1 MDHEGSKF
9 EVSILRRK
17 AEELLK
23 NNQKKPGA
31 GLSEVEILKL
41 IHEIEVHQ
49 IELELQN
56 EELKVAKDRA
66 IELASEKYAELY
78 DFAPSGYFTLS
89 KDGEI
94 IDLNIE
100 ASKMLGKE
108 RAGLIKS
115 RLGFFVSD
123 DTKHN
128 FNNFLKNI
136 FAGNEKET
144 CLVTLL
150 TNDDLPM
157 FVHLTGI
164 STKNKVQC
172 LVNVADI
179 TKLIEAENLIRDLS
193 LIATQTD
200 NLVIITDAKGAIEYV
215 NNAFEKLTEYTLEEV
230 EGKKPGSFLQ
240 GPETNPENKAAFSRA
255 LVKRKAFTQEIL
267 NYTRSGKKYWVSISI
282 NPVFNNNG
290 KLEKFIAIEQD
301 ITERKEGE
309 LQREFEHQD
318 KEALIN
324 STNDLIWSIKNDFTL
339 IAANKAFLNLMKRT
353 TNYEFIKGDNIL
365 ATNLFTEDDID
376 YCKNQYQKALL
387 GESFILETEM
397 NENPKSGPK
406 FFETNF
412 NPIYVNSEV
421 VGVACF
427 ARDITEYKRNKEALI
442 KYNKKLQ
449 TAQEIAKLGY
459 WELNLKTR
467 KLFWSDEVYTIWEKD
482 KDKFELT
489 LESFIATIYP
499 EDRPGFHELMKD
511 ARQGKKHIETKYR
524 IQLKNGSLKWI
535 LESGNF
541 IKPGKDQP
549 IHYEGTV
556 QDITSQKEF
565 ESKILDANRKL
576 RSLTS
581 HLQTIQ
587 EEERI
592 NIAREIHDEL
602 GQQLTGIKL
611 DASWIKNKCKIHF
624 KEEEERMDRLINNIN
639 TTINNVRKIATNL
652 RPGVL
657 DDLGLEAAI
666 EWQAAQ
672 FEEQTGISSL
682 FKTSNV
688 LDNYDKTVNTAVY
701 RIFQEA
707 LTNVTRHA
715 NASKVIIELY
725 EKNSI
730 LVLEV
735 ADNGKGIW
743 ETKKDK
749 IQSLGITG
757 MKERAIM
764 IDGTFSI
771 KKRKEGGTIVRL
783 SVPLLNLKSQN

>member
-1 MDHEGSKF
+1 MDQEGSKF

-23 NNQKKPGA
+23 NNQKKPGP

-56 EELKVAKDRA
+56 EELKVAKERA

-89 KDGEI
+89 KEGEI
-94 IDLNIE
+94 IDLNIA

-123 DTKHN
+123 DTKQN
-128 FNNFLKNI
+128 FNIFLKNI
-136 FAGNEKET
+136 LANNEKET

-150 TNDDLPM
+150 TNSDTPV
-157 FVHLTGI
+157 FAYLTGI
-164 STKNKVQC
+164 STKNNEQC
-172 LVNVADI
+172 LVNVAII

-200 NLVIITDAKGAIEYV
+200 NLVIMTDGNGAIEYV
-215 NNAFEKLTEYTLEEV
+215 NNAFEKLTGYTLEEV
-230 EGKKPGSFLQ
+230 AGKKPGSFLH
-240 GPETNPENKAAFSRA
+240 GPETDPVDKATFSRA
-255 LVKRKAFTQEIL
+255 LRTRKAFTLEIL
-267 NYTRSGKKYWVSISI
+267 NYTRSGEKYWVSISI
-282 NPVFNNNG
+282 NPVFDNNG
-290 KLEKFIAIEQD
+290 ELEKFIAIEQN
-301 ITERKEGE
+301 ITERKETE
-309 LQREFEHQD
+309 VLSEFERQD

-324 STNDLIWSIKNDFTL
+324 STGDLIWSIKNDFTL
-339 IAANKAFLNLMKRT
+339 IAANKAFLNLIKLT
-353 TNYEFIKGDNIL
+353 TNYEFKKGDNIL
-365 ATNLFTEDDID
+365 ATNLFAEDNID
-376 YCKNQYQKALL
+376 YWKHQYQKALL

-397 NENPKSGPK
+397 NENPKYGHK

-412 NPIYVNSEV
+412 NPIYVNAEV

-427 ARDITEYKRNKEALI
+427 SRDTTEYNKNKEALI
-442 KYNKKLQ
+442 EYNKKLQ
-449 TAQEIAKLGY
+449 TVQEIAKLGY
-459 WELNLKTR
+459 WEFNLKTR
-467 KLFWSDEVYTIWEKD
+467 KMFWSDEVYVIWEKD
-482 KDKFELT
+482 KEKFDLS
-489 LESFIATIYP
+489 LENIADTIHP
-499 EDRPGFHELMKD
+499 DDRPKFDEVSKEIW
-511 ARQGKKHIETKYR
+511 QQKKYIDIKYR
-524 IQLKNGSLKWI
+524 IILKDGSLKWI
-535 LESGNF
+535 HESGNVLK
-541 IKPGKDQP
+541 IEKGQP
-549 IHYEGTV
+549 VHYEGTV
-556 QDITSQKEF
+556 QDITSQKEY
-565 ESKILDANRKL
+565 ENQILDVNERL
-576 RSLTS
+576 RSLTA
-581 HLQTIQ
+581 HLQTVQ

-611 DASWIKNKCKIHF
+611 DASWLKNKTKNHF
-624 KEEEERMDRLINNIN
+624 EEEKERMDRLINNIN

-672 FEEQTGISSL
+672 FEEQTGIPCL
-682 FKTSNV
+682 FKTSKV
-688 LDNYDKTVNTAVY
+688 SDNYEKTVNTAVY

-725 EKNSI
+725 EKNST

-743 ETKKDK
+743 GTKKNQT
-749 IQSLGITG
+749 QSLGITG
-757 MKERAIM
+757 MKERAYM
-764 IDGTFSI
+764 INGTISI
-771 KKRKEGGTIVRL
+771 KNRKEGGTMVKL
-783 SVPLLNLKSQN
+783 SVPL

>member
-9 EVSILRRK
+9 EVSFLRRK

-23 NNQKKPGA
+23 NHQKKPGSS
-31 GLSEVEILKL
+31 LSEVEILKL

-49 IELELQN
+49 IELEMQN
-56 EELKVAKDRA
+56 EELKVAKERA
-66 IELASEKYAELY
+66 IELASEKYAKLY

-89 KDGEI
+89 QEGEI
-94 IDLNIE
+94 IDLNIA

-108 RAGLIKS
+108 RTGLRKS

-123 DTKHN
+123 DTRHN
-128 FNNFLKNI
+128 FNIFLKNI
-136 FAGNEKET
+136 FVSNEQET

-150 TNDDLPM
+150 TNGDLP
-157 FVHLTGI
+157 VYAHLTGI
-164 STKNKVQC
+164 STKNKEQC
-172 LVNVADI
+172 LVNMADI
-179 TKLIEAENLIRDLS
+179 TKLIEAENLISDLS

-215 NNAFEKLTEYTLEEV
+215 NNAFEKLTGYSLEEV
-230 EGKKPGSFLQ
+230 AGKKPGSFLQ
-240 GPETNPENKAAFSRA
+240 GPETYPENKVAFSRA
-255 LVKRKAFTQEIL
+255 LGKRKAFTQEIL
-267 NYTRSGKKYWVSISI
+267 NFTKSGEKFWVSISI
-282 NPVFNNNG
+282 NPVFDNNG

-301 ITERKEGE
+301 ITERKEAE
-309 LQREFEHQD
+309 TQREFERQD

-324 STNDLIWSIKNDFTL
+324 STEDLIWSIKNDFTL
-339 IAANKAFLNLMKRT
+339 IAGNKAFLNSLKLT
-353 TNYEFIKGDNIL
+353 TNYDFKKGDNIL
-365 ATNLFTEDDID
+365 ETNLFTQNINFW
-376 YCKNQYQKALL
+376 KQQYQKTFR
-387 GESFILETEM
+387 GESFKWEMEM
-397 NENPKSGPK
+397 NENPKSGPI

-412 NPIYVNSEV
+412 NPIYVNAEV

-427 ARDITEYKRNKEALI
+427 ARNITEYKKNKEALI
-442 KYNKKLQ
+442 EYNKKLQ
-449 TAQEIAKLGY
+449 TAQKIAKLGY
-459 WELNLKTR
+459 WEFNLKTL
-467 KLFWSDEVYTIWEKD
+467 KLFWSDEVYMIWEKD
-482 KDKFELT
+482 KEKFDLT
-489 LESFIATIYP
+489 LESFIATIHP
-499 EDRPGFHELMKD
+499 EDRPGFDQLMKD
-511 ARQGKKHIETKYR
+511 AWQEKKHIEIKYR
-524 IQLKNGSLKWI
+524 ILLENGSLKWI

-541 IKPGKDQP
+541 IKIEKDQT

-556 QDITSQKEF
+556 QDITSQKEH
-565 ESKILDANRKL
+565 ESKILDANQKL
-576 RSLTS
+576 RSLTA

-611 DASWIKNKCKIHF
+611 DASWLKNKCIIHF
-624 KEEEERMDRLINNIN
+624 KEENERMDRLINNIN

-682 FKTSNV
+682 FRTSNV
-688 LDNYDKTVNTAVY
+688 SDNYDKTVNTAVY

-715 NASKVIIELY
+715 NATKVIIELY

-749 IQSLGITG
+749 TQSLGITG

-764 IDGTFSI
+764 INGTFSI
-771 KKRKEGGTIVRL
+771 KKRKEGGTMVRL
-783 SVPLLNLKSQN
+783 SVPL

>member
-1 MDHEGSKF
+1 MDHKDSKF
-9 EVSILRRK
+9 EVSFLRRK

-23 NNQKKPGA
+23 NDQKKPDSY
-31 GLSEVEILKL
+31 LSEVEILKL

-49 IELELQN
+49 IELEMQN
-56 EELKVAKDRA
+56 EELKVAKERA
-66 IELASEKYAELY
+66 IELASEKYAKLY

-89 KDGEI
+89 KEGEI
-94 IDLNIE
+94 IDLNIA
-100 ASKMLGKE
+100 ASKTLGKE

-123 DTKHN
+123 DTKQN
-128 FNNFLKNI
+128 FNIFLKNI
-136 FAGNEKET
+136 FANNEKET

-150 TNDDLPM
+150 TNRDLPV

-164 STKNKVQC
+164 STKNNEQC
-172 LVNVADI
+172 LVNMADI

-215 NNAFEKLTEYTLEEV
+215 NNAFEKLTGYTLEEV
-230 EGKKPGSFLQ
+230 AGKKPGNFLQ
-240 GPETNPENKAAFSRA
+240 GPETDPGDKVAFSRA
-255 LVKRKAFTQEIL
+255 LRKREAITQEIL
-267 NYTRSGKKYWVSISI
+267 NYTRSGEKYWVSISI
-282 NPVFNNNG
+282 NPIFDNKG
-290 KLEKFIAIEQD
+290 ELEKFISIQQN

-309 LQREFEHQD
+309 AQREFEHQD

-339 IAANKAFLNLMKRT
+339 IAGNKTFLNSLKLT
-353 TNYEFIKGDNIL
+353 TNYDFKKGDNIL
-365 ATNLFTEDDID
+365 ETNLFTENID
-376 YCKNQYQKALL
+376 FWQQQYQKTLR
-387 GESFILETEM
+387 GESFKLEMEM
-397 NENPKSGPK
+397 NENPKSGPI

-412 NPIYVNSEV
+412 NPIYVNAEV

-427 ARDITEYKRNKEALI
+427 ARNITEYKKNKEALI
-442 KYNKKLQ
+442 EYNKKLQ

-459 WELNLKTR
+459 WEFNLKTR
-467 KLFWSDEVYTIWEKD
+467 KLFWSDEVYVIWEKD
-482 KDKFELT
+482 KEKFDLT
-489 LESFIATIYP
+489 LESFIATIHP
-499 EDRPGFHELMKD
+499 EDRPGFSELLNDVWK
-511 ARQGKKHIETKYR
+511 GKKHIEIKYR
-524 IQLKNGSLKWI
+524 ILLKNGSLKWI
-535 LESGNF
+535 HESGNL
-541 IKPGKDQP
+541 IKIGKDQP
-549 IHYEGTV
+549 NHYEGTV
-556 QDITSQKEF
+556 QDITSQKQY
-565 ESKILDANRKL
+565 ESQILDANQRL
-576 RSLTS
+576 RSLTA

-611 DASWIKNKCKIHF
+611 DASWLKNKTKIYLEDE
-624 KEEEERMDRLINNIN
+624 KERMDRLINNIN

-688 LDNYDKTVNTAVY
+688 SDNYDETVNTAVY

-743 ETKKDK
+743 ETEKNKTE
-749 IQSLGITG
+749 SLGITG
-757 MKERAIM
+757 MKERAYM
-764 IDGTFSI
+764 INGTFSI
-771 KKRKEGGTIVRL
+771 KKRKEGGTIVRQ
-783 SVPLLNLKSQN
+783 SVPL

>member
-23 NNQKKPGA
+23 NNKQKPGSN
-31 GLSEVEILKL
+31 LSEVEILKL

-56 EELKVAKDRA
+56 EELKLAKNRA

-89 KDGEI
+89 KEGEI
-94 IDLNIE
+94 IDLNIA
-100 ASKMLGKE
+100 ASKILGKE

-123 DTKHN
+123 DTKQN
-128 FNNFLKNI
+128 FNDFLKNI
-136 FAGNEKET
+136 FASNKKET
-144 CLVTLL
+144 CLVTLN
-150 TNDDLPM
+150 TNSDLPV

-164 STKNKVQC
+164 STKNNEQC
-172 LVNVADI
+172 LLNVADI
-179 TKLIEAENLIRDLS
+179 TNLIEAENQIRNLS

-200 NLVIITDAKGAIEYV
+200 NLVIITGAKGVIEYV
-215 NNAFEKLTEYTLEEV
+215 NHAFEKLTGYTLEEV
-230 EGKKPGSFLQ
+230 AGKKPGSFLQ
-240 GPETNPENKAAFSRA
+240 GAETKPENKAAISQA
-255 LVKRKAFTQEIL
+255 LRNREAITREIL
-267 NYTRSGKKYWVSISI
+267 NYTESGEKYWVSISI
-282 NPVFNNNG
+282 NPIFDNKG
-290 KLEKFIAIEQD
+290 ELEKFIAIEQN

-309 LQREFEHQD
+309 AQREFERQD

-339 IAANKAFLNLMKRT
+339 IAGNKAFLNLLKLI
-353 TNYEFIKGDNIL
+353 TNYDFIKGDNIL
-365 ATNLFTEDDID
+365 ATNLFTEDIIHFWQQ
-376 YCKNQYQKALL
+376 QYQKALK
-387 GESFILETEM
+387 GKSFKLETEL
-397 NENPKSGPK
+397 NENPKSGPV

-412 NPIYVNSEV
+412 NPIYVDAEV

-427 ARDITEYKRNKEALI
+427 SRNITKFKKNKEALI
-442 KYNKKLQ
+442 NYVKKLQ

-459 WELNLKTR
+459 WEFNLKTQE
-467 KLFWSDEVYTIWEKD
+467 LFWSDEVYEIWKKD
-482 KDKFELT
+482 KEKFDVT
-489 LESFIATIYP
+489 LEGFITTIHP
-499 EDRPGFHELMKD
+499 EDQPAFGELMKD
-511 ARQGKKHIETKYR
+511 IRQKKEHIELKYR
-524 IQLKNGSLKWI
+524 IVLENGSLKWVH
-535 LESGNF
+535 ENGN
-541 IKPGKDQP
+541 IVKMGEDQP
-549 IHYEGTV
+549 IYYEGTI
-556 QDITSQKEF
+556 QDITSQKEY
-565 ESKILDANRKL
+565 ENKILDTNQRL
-576 RSLTS
+576 RSLTA

-592 NIAREIHDEL
+592 HIAREIHDEL

-611 DASWIKNKCKIHF
+611 DASWLKNKTQIYF
-624 KEEEERMDRLINNIN
+624 EEERERMERLIDNIN
-639 TTINNVRKIATNL
+639 ITINNVRKIATYL

-672 FEEQTGISSL
+672 FEEQNGISCL

-688 LDNYDKTVNTAVY
+688 SDVYDKTVNTAVY
-701 RIFQEA
+701 RILQEA

-715 NASKVIIELY
+715 NASKVIVKLY

-735 ADNGKGIW
+735 ADNGKGIL
-743 ETKKDK
+743 EAEKNKT
-749 IQSLGITG
+749 QSLGITG
-757 MKERAIM
+757 MKERAFM
-764 IDGTFSI
+764 INGSFSI
-771 KKRKEGGTIVRL
+771 KKRKEGGTLVKVA
-783 SVPLLNLKSQN
+783 VPLYNL

>member
-1 MDHEGSKF
+1 MDQEGSKF

-23 NNQKKPGA
+23 NNQKEPGSS
-31 GLSEVEILKL
+31 LSEVEILKL

-56 EELKVAKDRA
+56 EELKVAKERA

-89 KDGEI
+89 KEGEI
-94 IDLNIE
+94 IDLNIS

-108 RAGLIKS
+108 RTGLIKS

-123 DTKHN
+123 DTKQK
-128 FNNFLKNI
+128 FNNFLENI
-136 FAGNEKET
+136 FASNKKET

-150 TNDDLPM
+150 TNSDLPV
-157 FVHLTGI
+157 FAHLTGI
-164 STKNKVQC
+164 STKNNEQC
-172 LVNVADI
+172 LINVADI
-179 TKLIEAENLIRDLS
+179 TKLMEAENLIRDLS

-200 NLVIITDAKGAIEYV
+200 NVVIITDAKGAIEYV
-215 NNAFEKLTEYTLEEV
+215 NNAFEKLTGYILAEV
-230 EGKKPGSFLQ
+230 VGKKPGNFLQ
-240 GPETNPENKAAFSRA
+240 GPETYPDNKFALSRA
-255 LVKRKAFTQEIL
+255 LRNREAFTQEIL
-267 NYTRSGKKYWVSISI
+267 NYNKSGEKYWVSISI
-282 NPVFNNNG
+282 NPIFDSKG
-290 KLEKFIAIEQD
+290 ELEKFIAIEQN
-301 ITERKEGE
+301 ITERKELE
-309 LQREFEHQD
+309 AQREFERQD

-339 IAANKAFLNLMKRT
+339 IAGNKAFLNLVKLT
-353 TNYEFIKGDNIL
+353 TNYDFKKGDKIL
-365 ATNLFTEDDID
+365 AANLFAEDNID
-376 YCKNQYQKALL
+376 FWQQQYQKALS
-387 GESFILETEM
+387 GKSFKLETEM
-397 NENPKSGPK
+397 NDNPKLGSI

-412 NPIYVNSEV
+412 NPVYVNAEV

-427 ARDITEYKRNKEALI
+427 ARNITEYKKNKDSLI
-442 KYNKKLQ
+442 KYNKNLQ
-449 TAQEIAKLGY
+449 RAEEIAKLGY
-459 WELNLKTR
+459 WELNLNTH
-467 KLFWSDEVYTIWEKD
+467 KLFWSDEVYAIWGKD
-482 KDKFELT
+482 KENFELT
-489 LESFIATIYP
+489 LESVIATIHP
-499 EDRPGFHELMKD
+499 EDRPGIGELRED
-511 ARQGKKHIETKYR
+511 VRHGKKHIDIKYR
-524 IQLKNGSLKWI
+524 IVLKNGSIKWVH
-535 LESGNF
+535 ETGNMV
-541 IKPGKDQP
+541 KNGKVQP
-549 IHYEGTV
+549 IRYEGTV
-556 QDITSQKEF
+556 QDITSQKEH
-565 ESKILDANRKL
+565 ENKILDTNQKL
-576 RSLTS
+576 RNLTA

-611 DASWIKNKCKIHF
+611 DACWLKNKNKNYLENE
-624 KEEEERMDRLINNIN
+624 KERMDRLINNIN

-666 EWQAAQ
+666 EWQSAQ
-672 FEEQTGISSL
+672 FEEQNGISCL

-688 LDNYDKTVNTAVY
+688 SGNYDKTVNTAVY

-715 NASKVIIELY
+715 NASKVIVELN

-743 ETKKDK
+743 ETEK
-749 IQSLGITG
+749 IKTQSLGITG
-757 MKERAIM
+757 MKERAYM
-764 IDGTFSI
+764 INGTFSI
-771 KKRKEGGTIVRL
+771 KTKKEGGTVVRL
-783 SVPLLNLKSQN
+783 SVPI

>member
-1 MDHEGSKF
+1 MDQEGSKF

-23 NNQKKPGA
+23 NNQKEPGSS
-31 GLSEVEILKL
+31 LSEVEILKL

-56 EELKVAKDRA
+56 EELKVAKERA

-89 KDGEI
+89 KEGEI
-94 IDLNIE
+94 IDLNIS

-108 RAGLIKS
+108 RTGLIKS

-123 DTKHN
+123 DTKQK
-128 FNNFLKNI
+128 FNNFLENI
-136 FAGNEKET
+136 FASNKKET

-150 TNDDLPM
+150 TNSDLPV
-157 FVHLTGI
+157 FAHLTGI
-164 STKNKVQC
+164 STKNNEQC
-172 LVNVADI
+172 LINVADI
-179 TKLIEAENLIRDLS
+179 TKLMEAENLIRDLS

-200 NLVIITDAKGAIEYV
+200 NVVIITDAKGAIEYV
-215 NNAFEKLTEYTLEEV
+215 NNAFEKLTGYILAEV
-230 EGKKPGSFLQ
+230 VGKKPGNFLQ
-240 GPETNPENKAAFSRA
+240 GPETYPDNKFALSRA
-255 LVKRKAFTQEIL
+255 LRNREAFTQEIL
-267 NYTRSGKKYWVSISI
+267 NYNKSGEKYWVSISI
-282 NPVFNNNG
+282 NPIFDSKG
-290 KLEKFIAIEQD
+290 ELEKFIAIEQN
-301 ITERKEGE
+301 ITERKELE
-309 LQREFEHQD
+309 AQREFERQD

-339 IAANKAFLNLMKRT
+339 IAGNKAFLNLVKLT
-353 TNYEFIKGDNIL
+353 TNYDFKKGDKIL
-365 ATNLFTEDDID
+365 AANLFAEDNID
-376 YCKNQYQKALL
+376 FWQQQYQKALS
-387 GESFILETEM
+387 GKSFKLETEM
-397 NENPKSGPK
+397 NDNPKLGSI

-412 NPIYVNSEV
+412 NPVYVNAEV

-427 ARDITEYKRNKEALI
+427 ARNITEYKKNKDSLI
-442 KYNKKLQ
+442 KYNKNLQ
-449 TAQEIAKLGY
+449 RAEEIAKLGY
-459 WELNLKTR
+459 WELNLNTH
-467 KLFWSDEVYTIWEKD
+467 KLFWSDEVYAIWGKD
-482 KDKFELT
+482 KENFELT
-489 LESFIATIYP
+489 LESVIATIHP
-499 EDRPGFHELMKD
+499 EDRPGIDELLED
-511 ARQGKKHIETKYR
+511 VRHGKKHIDIKYR
-524 IQLKNGSLKWI
+524 IVLKNGSIKWVH
-535 LESGNF
+535 ETGNMVK
-541 IKPGKDQP
+541 IRKDQP

-556 QDITSQKEF
+556 QDITTQKEH
-565 ESKILDANRKL
+565 ENKILDANQRL
-576 RSLTS
+576 RNLTA

-611 DASWIKNKCKIHF
+611 DACWLKNKNKIYLENE
-624 KEEEERMDRLINNIN
+624 KERMDRLINNIN

-672 FEEQTGISSL
+672 FEEQNGISCL

-688 LDNYDKTVNTAVY
+688 SGNYDNTVNTAVY

-743 ETKKDK
+743 ETEK
-749 IQSLGITG
+749 IKTQSLGITG
-757 MKERAIM
+757 MKERAYM
-764 IDGTFSI
+764 INGTFSI
-771 KKRKEGGTIVRL
+771 KKKKEGGTLVRL
-783 SVPLLNLKSQN
+783 SVPL

>member
-1 MDHEGSKF
+1 MGHKGSKF

-23 NNQKKPGA
+23 NNQKEPGSS
-31 GLSEVEILKL
+31 LSEVEILKL

-89 KDGEI
+89 KDGDI
-94 IDLNIE
+94 NDLNIA

-108 RAGLIKS
+108 RTGLIKS

-123 DTKHN
+123 DTKQK
-128 FNNFLKNI
+128 FNNFLENI
-136 FAGNEKET
+136 FASNRKET

-150 TNDDLPM
+150 TNSDLAV
-157 FVHLTGI
+157 FAHLTGI
-164 STKNKVQC
+164 STKNNEQC
-172 LVNVADI
+172 LINVADI
-179 TKLIEAENLIRDLS
+179 TKLIEAENLISDLS

-200 NLVIITDAKGAIEYV
+200 NVVIITDAKGAIEYV
-215 NNAFEKLTEYTLEEV
+215 NNAFEKLTGYILAEV
-230 EGKKPGSFLQ
+230 VGKKPGSFLQ
-240 GPETNPENKAAFSRA
+240 GPETYPDNKFALSRA
-255 LVKRKAFTQEIL
+255 LRNREAFTQEIL
-267 NYTRSGKKYWVSISI
+267 NYSKSGKKYWVSISI
-282 NPVFNNNG
+282 NPIFDSNG
-290 KLEKFIAIEQD
+290 ELEKFIAIEQN
-301 ITERKEGE
+301 ITERKELE
-309 LQREFEHQD
+309 AQREFERQD

-339 IAANKAFLNLMKRT
+339 IAGNKAFLNLIKLT
-353 TNYEFIKGDNIL
+353 TNYDFKKGDNIL
-365 ATNLFTEDDID
+365 TSNLFATDNID
-376 YCKNQYQKALL
+376 FWQQQYQKALS
-387 GESFILETEM
+387 GKSFKLETEM
-397 NENPKSGPK
+397 NDNPKLGPV

-412 NPIYVNSEV
+412 NPVYVNAEV

-427 ARDITEYKRNKEALI
+427 ARNITEYKKNKDSLI
-442 KYNKKLQ
+442 KYNKNLQ
-449 TAQEIAKLGY
+449 RAEEIAKLGY
-459 WELNLKTR
+459 WELNLNTR
-467 KLFWSDEVYTIWEKD
+467 KLFWSDEVYAIWGKD
-482 KDKFELT
+482 KENFELT
-489 LESFIATIYP
+489 LESVIATIHP
-499 EDRPGFHELMKD
+499 EDRPGIGELRED
-511 ARQGKKHIETKYR
+511 VRHGKKHIDIKYR
-524 IQLKNGSLKWI
+524 IVLKNGSIKWVH
-535 LESGNF
+535 ETGNMV
-541 IKPGKDQP
+541 KNGKVQP
-549 IHYEGTV
+549 IRYEGTV
-556 QDITSQKEF
+556 QDITSQKEH
-565 ESKILDANRKL
+565 ENKILDTNQKL
-576 RSLTS
+576 RNLTA

-611 DASWIKNKCKIHF
+611 DACWLKNKNKNYLENE
-624 KEEEERMDRLINNIN
+624 KERMDRLINNIN

-666 EWQAAQ
+666 EWQSAQ
-672 FEEQTGISSL
+672 FEEQNGISCL

-688 LDNYDKTVNTAVY
+688 SGNYDKTVNTAVY

-715 NASKVIIELY
+715 NASKVIVELN

-743 ETKKDK
+743 ETEK
-749 IQSLGITG
+749 IKTQSLGITG
-757 MKERAIM
+757 MKERAYM
-764 IDGTFSI
+764 INGTFSI
-771 KKRKEGGTIVRL
+771 KTKKEGGTVVRL
-783 SVPLLNLKSQN
+783 SVPI

>member
-1 MDHEGSKF
+1 MGHEGSKF

-23 NNQKKPGA
+23 NNQKRPGS

-66 IELASEKYAELY
+66 IELASEKYAKLY

-89 KDGEI
+89 QEGEI
-94 IDLNIE
+94 IDLNIA

-108 RAGLIKS
+108 RTGLRKS

-123 DTKHN
+123 DTRHN
-128 FNNFLKNI
+128 FNIFLKNI
-136 FAGNEKET
+136 FASNEQET

-150 TNDDLPM
+150 TNSDLPM
-157 FVHLTGI
+157 FAHLTGI
-164 STKNKVQC
+164 STKNNEQC

-179 TKLIEAENLIRDLS
+179 TKLIEAENLISDLS
-193 LIATQTD
+193 LIATRTD

-215 NNAFEKLTEYTLEEV
+215 NNAFEKLTGYTLEEV
-230 EGKKPGSFLQ
+230 AGKKPGSFLQ
-240 GPETNPENKAAFSRA
+240 GPETNPENKAAICRA
-255 LVKRKAFTQEIL
+255 LGKRKAFTQEIL
-267 NYTRSGKKYWVSISI
+267 NYTKSGEKFWLSISI
-282 NPVFNNNG
+282 NPVFDNNG
-290 KLEKFIAIEQD
+290 ELEKFIAIEQN
-301 ITERKEGE
+301 ITERKEAE
-309 LQREFEHQD
+309 VQSEFERQD

-339 IAANKAFLNLMKRT
+339 IAANKAFLNLMKLT
-353 TNYEFIKGDNIL
+353 TNYDFKKGDNIL
-365 ATNLFTEDDID
+365 AANLFNEDNID
-376 YCKNQYQKALL
+376 FWQQQYQKALR
-387 GESFILETEM
+387 GESFKLEGEM
-397 NENPKSGPK
+397 KENPKAGHI
-406 FFETNF
+406 FYEANF
-412 NPIYVNSEV
+412 SPIYVNAEV

-427 ARDITEYKRNKEALI
+427 TRDITEYKKNKEALI
-442 KYNKKLQ
+442 EYNKKLQ
-449 TAQEIAKLGY
+449 TAQKIAKLGY

-467 KLFWSDEVYTIWEKD
+467 KMFWSDEVYMIWEKD
-482 KDKFELT
+482 KEKFDLT
-489 LESFIATIYP
+489 LESFIATIHP
-499 EDRPGFHELMKD
+499 EDRPGFDQLMKD
-511 ARQGKKHIETKYR
+511 AWQGKKHIEIKYR
-524 IQLKNGSLKWI
+524 ILLKNGSLKWI

-541 IKPGKDQP
+541 IKIKKDQP

-556 QDITSQKEF
+556 QDITSQKEH
-565 ESKILDANRKL
+565 ESKILDANQKL
-576 RSLTS
+576 RSLTA

-611 DASWIKNKCKIHF
+611 DASWLKNKTKNHF
-624 KEEEERMDRLINNIN
+624 EEEKDRMDRLINNIN

-666 EWQAAQ
+666 EWQATQ

-688 LDNYDKTVNTAVY
+688 SDNYDKTVNTAVY

-715 NASKVIIELY
+715 NATKVIVELY

-749 IQSLGITG
+749 TQSLGIIG

-764 IDGTFSI
+764 INGTFSI
-771 KKRKEGGTIVRL
+771 KKRKEGGTMVRL
-783 SVPLLNLKSQN
+783 SVPL

>member
-17 AEELLK
+17 AEELLR
-23 NNQKKPGA
+23 NNQKKPGSS
-31 GLSEVEILKL
+31 LSEVEILKL

-56 EELKVAKDRA
+56 EELKVAKDRE

-89 KDGEI
+89 KEGEI
-94 IDLNIE
+94 IDLNIA
-100 ASKMLGKE
+100 ASKMLGKG

-115 RLGFFVSD
+115 RLGFFISD
-123 DTKHN
+123 DTKQN
-128 FNNFLKNI
+128 FNIFLKNI
-136 FAGNEKET
+136 FAYNEKET

-150 TNDDLPM
+150 TNGDLPV
-157 FVHLTGI
+157 FAHLTGI
-164 STKNKVQC
+164 STKNKEQC

-179 TKLIEAENLIRDLS
+179 TKLIEAENLISDLS

-215 NNAFEKLTEYTLEEV
+215 NNAFEKLTGYTLEEV
-230 EGKKPGSFLQ
+230 AGKKPGSFLQ
-240 GPETNPENKAAFSRA
+240 GPETYPENKAAFSRA

-267 NYTRSGKKYWVSISI
+267 NYTKSGEKFWVSISI

-290 KLEKFIAIEQD
+290 KLEKFIAIEQN
-301 ITERKEGE
+301 ITARKEGE
-309 LQREFEHQD
+309 LQREFERQD

-339 IAANKAFLNLMKRT
+339 IAANKAFLNLMKLT

-376 YCKNQYQKALL
+376 YCKNQYQKALS

-397 NENPKSGPK
+397 KENPKSGPK

-412 NPIYVNSEV
+412 NPIYVNAEV

-427 ARDITEYKRNKEALI
+427 ARDITEYKKNKEALI
-442 KYNKKLQ
+442 EYNKKLQ

-459 WELNLKTR
+459 WEYNLKTR
-467 KLFWSDEVYTIWEKD
+467 KLFWSDEVYMIWEKD
-482 KDKFELT
+482 KKKFDLT
-489 LESFIATIYP
+489 LESFIATIHP
-499 EDRPGFHELMKD
+499 EDRPGFDQLMKD
-511 ARQGKKHIETKYR
+511 AWQGKKHIEIKYR
-524 IQLKNGSLKWI
+524 ILLKNGALKWI

-541 IKPGKDQP
+541 INIGKDQP

-556 QDITSQKEF
+556 QDITSQKEY
-565 ESKILDANRKL
+565 ESKILDANQRL
-576 RSLTS
+576 RSLTA

-666 EWQAAQ
+666 EWQATQ

-688 LDNYDKTVNTAVY
+688 SNNYDKTVNTAVY

-715 NASKVIIELY
+715 NATKVIVDLY

-749 IQSLGITG
+749 TQSLGITG

-764 IDGTFSI
+764 INGTFSI
-771 KKRKEGGTIVRL
+771 KKRKEGGTMVRL
-783 SVPLLNLKSQN
+783 SVPL